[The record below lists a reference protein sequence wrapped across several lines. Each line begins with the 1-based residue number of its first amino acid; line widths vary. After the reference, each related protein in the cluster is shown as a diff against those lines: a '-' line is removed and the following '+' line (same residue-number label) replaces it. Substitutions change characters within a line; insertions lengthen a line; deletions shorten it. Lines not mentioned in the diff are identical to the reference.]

1 MTGTNLRAVILFL
14 LAAALASCRTMAE
27 QNAVFAKAIA
37 MRTAPEYAIGESDTI
52 TIRVLDDTTEK
63 YAVSTVVRPDG
74 KISFPE
80 HGDVDVLNKTAAQ
93 LRSELEKQFVTTLGL
108 KEPRVFVAVTAFA
121 SKTVTVLGE
130 VRLPGRYPYTGQMRV
145 TDLLGLTRGV
155 VETGSPNRALLFRE
169 VEGEM
174 KVYHVRLKDFLVK
187 ADFATNYY
195 VRPGDLL
202 YVPQNGFSLVA
213 EKIRVG
219 VSPLGALLSFLS
231 LGGSA
236 TTYFVP

>member
-1 MTGTNLRAVILFL
+1 MTGTRIRSVILI
-14 LAAALASCRTMAE
+14 LAATGLAGCRTQAE
-27 QNAVFAKAIA
+27 MNAVFAKAVA
-37 MRTAPEYAIGESDTI
+37 LRTAPEYTIGESDTV
-52 TIRVLDDTTEK
+52 TIRVLDDATETL
-63 YAVSTVVRPDG
+63 AISTIVRPDG

-80 HGDVDVLNKTAAQ
+80 HGDIDVLNKTAAQ
-93 LRSELEKQFVTTLGL
+93 LRSELETQFQKTLGL
-108 KEPRVFVAVTAFA
+108 KSPKVFVAVTAFD

-174 KVYHVRLKDFLVK
+174 KVYHVKLKDFLVK
-187 ADFATNYY
+187 ADFSTNYFI
-195 VRPGDLL
+195 RPGDLL

-219 VSPLGALLSFLS
+219 VSPITALLSFLS
-231 LGGSA
+231 FGSA
-236 TTYFVP
+236 TTSFFVP